1 MIECP
6 KCTKPLEARFNA
18 FPVKDADY
26 EEIFLECENQHQ
38 YFVRIKQD
46 DLIED

>member
-1 MIECP
+1 MINCP
-6 KCTKPLEARFNA
+6 KCEGELKARFNPY
-18 FPVKDADY
+18 PVKDADY
-26 EEIFLECENQHQ
+26 EEIFLECDNQHQ